1 MQRIQ
6 KIKSLNGVKQILI
19 MEQLV
24 ERLVQKDPNAYKAL
38 YDLYAKPM
46 YNLCYRLTNNESD
59 AHDALQESF
68 IRIFEKIDQLRQ
80 RELFSAWLKRI
91 FTNSAIQIVKSR
103 NKLRFEEFDDQPG
116 MINLKDEAELCD
128 ESEFEK
134 NIEYIKEGI
143 ENLPD
148 RYRLVFTL
156 YAVENYSHDE
166 IAEMLGIVA
175 GTSRSQ
181 YLRAKQKLI
190 EYIQKNKHHERFNE
204 RLHSG
209 S

>member
-1 MQRIQ
+1 
-6 KIKSLNGVKQILI
+6 
-19 MEQLV
+19 MEKLV
-24 ERLVQKDPNAYKAL
+24 ERLIQKEHKAYKEL

-59 AHDALQESF
+59 AHDALQDSF
-68 IRIFEKIDQLRQ
+68 IKVFEKVGQLRQ
-80 RELFSAWLKRI
+80 PELFTAWLKRI

-103 NKLRFEEFDDQPG
+103 NKMRFEEFDEQPA
-116 MINLKDEAELCD
+116 MINLKDESKLCD

-134 NIEYIKEGI
+134 NIHYIREGIKE
-143 ENLPD
+143 LPD
-148 RYRLVFTL
+148 RYRLVFSL
-156 YAVENYSHDE
+156 YAVENYSHEE
-166 IAEMLGIVA
+166 IADMLGIVA

-190 EYIQKNKHHERFNE
+190 EFIQKNKHHERLVE
-204 RLHSG
+204 RLHSR

>member
-1 MQRIQ
+1 MQRIP
-6 KIKSLNGVKQILI
+6 KIKSLKGEKQIQN

-24 ERLVQKDPNAYKAL
+24 ERLIQKDHKAYKEL

-46 YNLCYRLTNNESD
+46 YNLCFRLTNNESD

-80 RELFSAWLKRI
+80 RELLSAWLKRI

-103 NKLRFEEFDDQPG
+103 NKLRFEEFDDQPT

-128 ESEFEK
+128 ESDFEK
-134 NIEYIKEGI
+134 NIEYIKDGI
-143 ENLPD
+143 QQLPD

-190 EYIQKNKHHERFNE
+190 EHIQKNKHHERFNK